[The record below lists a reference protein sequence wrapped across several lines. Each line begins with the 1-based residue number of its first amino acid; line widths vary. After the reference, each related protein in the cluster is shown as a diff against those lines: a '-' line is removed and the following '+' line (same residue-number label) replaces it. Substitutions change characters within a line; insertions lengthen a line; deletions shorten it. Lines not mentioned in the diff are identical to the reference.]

1 MNPCYSLCMPDVDA
15 NAVDIAD
22 DAVRYDN
29 ERHYDAAN
37 AANAMDIVDDAAYAK
52 CAKRVKYAKRVKR
65 VKRDAVYP
73 SCYIVSFPISS
84 SGRRMNQSN
93 CTIF

>member
-1 MNPCYSLCMPDVDA
+1 MPDVDA
-15 NAVDIAD
+15 NAANIVD
-22 DAVRYDN
+22 DAERYDN

-37 AANAMDIVDDAAYAK
+37 AANAMDIVDDAAKNAAYAK

-93 CTIF
+93 YTIF